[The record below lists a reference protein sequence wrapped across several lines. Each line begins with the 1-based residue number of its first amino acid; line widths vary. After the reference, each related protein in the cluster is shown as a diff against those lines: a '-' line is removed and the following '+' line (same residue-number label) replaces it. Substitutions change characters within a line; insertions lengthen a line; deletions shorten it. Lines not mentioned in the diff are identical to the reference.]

1 MRKTSIHLDEE
12 QAERLARLAR
22 MEDRSKAAIVRE
34 AISRYRPQPEQDRNF
49 ALAGNF
55 ERLGGD
61 PRPISSTADDELM
74 RGFGE

>member
-1 MRKTSIHLDEE
+1 MRKTSVYLDEE

-22 MEDRSKAAIVRE
+22 MEGRSKAAIVRE
-34 AISRYRPQPEQDRNF
+34 AISRYRPRPERGRNF

-55 ERLGGD
+55 EHVDGD